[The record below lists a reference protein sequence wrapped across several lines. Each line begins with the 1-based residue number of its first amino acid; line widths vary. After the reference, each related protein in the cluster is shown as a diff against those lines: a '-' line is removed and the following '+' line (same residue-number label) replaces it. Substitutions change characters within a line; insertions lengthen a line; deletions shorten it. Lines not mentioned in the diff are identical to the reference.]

1 MKISENFSHNPNFI
15 NYPHREEMVS
25 DGIENCLMYFENF
38 DPEKSKNPFAYFTQI
53 IFFAFVRRILKEK
66 KQTDTKHRFIQ
77 QMDIT
82 QMVTQE
88 HDNGDFQNQF
98 LDYLKTQLDTSD
110 YEKIATYT
118 TETTQKILNS
128 MENASDN

>member
-1 MKISENFSHNPNFI
+1 MYTYKD
-15 NYPHREEMVS
+15 EMVS
-25 DGIENCLMYFENF
+25 DAIENCVMYFESF

-88 HDNGDFQNQF
+88 HDNGDFQG
-98 LDYLKTQLDTSD
+98 SRRWR
-110 YEKIATYT
+110 
-118 TETTQKILNS
+118 
-128 MENASDN
+128 